1 MDSPD
6 PWADFYNEF
15 QQFSQQHTALHVQT
29 FQPSKRSLAYDTLH
43 NQSEKEQPNINEVE
57 DTTVWVLSSV
67 EASDLEDTEDKE
79 DSDNFSPVKS
89 PGKKCRVYKEGVGLR
104 EEGVRRGC
112 SIVLLHG
119 QVAIATQRQNPNE
132 S

>member
-1 MDSPD
+1 MASLLPTLNRQAHFQLHKLKMDSPD
-6 PWADFYNEF
+6 PWADFYNKF

-79 DSDNFSPVKS
+79 DSDNFSPVKG
-89 PGKKCRVYKEGVGLR
+89 PVKKCRVKKEW
-104 EEGVRRGC
+104 
-112 SIVLLHG
+112 LHG
-119 QVAIATQRQNPNE
+119 RVATQ
-132 S
+132 

>member
-67 EASDLEDTEDKE
+67 EASDLEERTHELPQ
-79 DSDNFSPVKS
+79 SQLLHRLQLHSHI
-89 PGKKCRVYKEGVGLR
+89 
-104 EEGVRRGC
+104 
-112 SIVLLHG
+112 SILVTVLLILPAFCS
-119 QVAIATQRQNPNE
+119 VN
-132 S
+132 